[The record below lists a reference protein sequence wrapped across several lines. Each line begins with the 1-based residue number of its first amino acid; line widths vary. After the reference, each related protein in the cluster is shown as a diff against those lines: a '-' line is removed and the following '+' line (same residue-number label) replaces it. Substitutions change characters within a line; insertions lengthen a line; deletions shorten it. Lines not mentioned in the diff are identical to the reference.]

1 MRKRK
6 WSLVKPNIEGSWVEC
21 VSHFPVCVL
30 NTPFL
35 AISFGTAE
43 YYHRPG
49 KFREAEGE
57 QWGVFYTI
65 KYSHSYSTWLTDI
78 KRLLCEI
85 HHTAQDCSKPN
96 LSDKCLKLIIHLPP
110 FFLWRHWSSCVDR
123 AMMKYQGLGNAELAL
138 NLPLFEH
145 KATAWETS
153 VIFFCINCP
162 LQF

>member
-1 MRKRK
+1 MVSGKAKHRGK
-6 WSLVKPNIEGSWVEC
+6 LSWVCFSFSCLCPENTFS
-21 VSHFPVCVL
+21 SHIVWHCRILSSP
-30 NTPFL
+30 
-35 AISFGTAE
+35 
-43 YYHRPG
+43 R

-78 KRLLCEI
+78 KRLLCDI
-85 HHTAQDCSKPN
+85 HHTTQDCSKPN

-153 VIFFCINCP
+153 VILFCINCP